1 MAKIYSF
8 RPVKLIW
15 WLNIML
21 IWGYIVVLWWLSL
34 SFFLFHTSIFLFSPK
49 NKQWLTKVKDWWK
62 QNDVQGDHLIRKNGP
77 HQIRVLRNQHRWYQR
92 RQKKALVQVSND
104 QCNSSFQIWH
114 SKYWCSVTRWYVMM
128 CWWCPRKIFRK
139 REM

>member
-15 WLNIML
+15 WFNIML

-34 SFFLFHTSIFLFSPK
+34 SFFLFHTSIFHFSSK
-49 NKQWLTKVKDWWK
+49 NKQWLTKVKGLVKTKWCPRRSS
-62 QNDVQGDHLIRKNGP
+62 HSRP

-92 RQKKALVQVSND
+92 WWKKALVQVFHD
-104 QCNSSFQIWH
+104 QCNSSLQIWH

>member
-15 WLNIML
+15 WFNIML
-21 IWGYIVVLWWLSL
+21 IWGYIVVLWWLRL
-34 SFFLFHTSIFLFSPK
+34 SFFLFRTSIFLIYLKINNGWRKS
-49 NKQWLTKVKDWWK
+49 KDWWK
-62 QNDVQGDHLIRKNGP
+62 QNDVQGDHLIRGL

-92 RQKKALVQVSND
+92 WWKKALVQVFHD
-104 QCNSSFQIWH
+104 QCNSSLQVWH